1 MSFFPSL
8 SFFEQKNLAAPTTQ
22 RANYCSLISR
32 VSASFQVTEKE
43 TKLVDMVEF
52 SYVLGSDRSK
62 QQFRVGKSQLV
73 ESLHFFSKKA
83 KVKSSV
89 LKINVTSVFRR
100 SVSHLVRLRRIC
112 V

>member
-1 MSFFPSL
+1 M
-8 SFFEQKNLAAPTTQ
+8 
-22 RANYCSLISR
+22 
-32 VSASFQVTEKE
+32 TEKE
-43 TKLVDMVEF
+43 TKLVDTMEF

-89 LKINVTSVFRR
+89 LKTNVTSVFRR